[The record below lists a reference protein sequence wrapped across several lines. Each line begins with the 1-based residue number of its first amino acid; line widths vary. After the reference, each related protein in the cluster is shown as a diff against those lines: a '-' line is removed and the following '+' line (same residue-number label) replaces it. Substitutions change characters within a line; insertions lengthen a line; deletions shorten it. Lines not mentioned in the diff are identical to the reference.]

1 MREIEILQ
9 SLKDKLFA
17 SLSNLSES
25 WMYAVSKIDKFVYHI
40 TLVISAAK
48 TVLNAQTWKKGQN

>member
-1 MREIEILQ
+1 MREIETLP

-25 WMYAVSKIDKFVYHI
+25 WMYAVSKIDKFVYIIWHF
-40 TLVISAAK
+40 VDEKDNSK
-48 TVLNAQTWKKGQN
+48 YMG